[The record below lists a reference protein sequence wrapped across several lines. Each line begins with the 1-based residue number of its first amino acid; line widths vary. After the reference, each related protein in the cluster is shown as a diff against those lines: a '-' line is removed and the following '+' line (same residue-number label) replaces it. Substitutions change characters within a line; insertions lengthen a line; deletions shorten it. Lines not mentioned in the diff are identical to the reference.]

1 MGKAMM
7 CDVCNKPI
15 SAKQSLTHG
24 LYEQY
29 KVKIKYIEE
38 GWSFA
43 GSFRNT
49 KNLDVC
55 PSCMN
60 KFVDF
65 VRTDS
70 KEE

>member
-1 MGKAMM
+1 MGKVMM

-15 SAKQSLTHG
+15 SVNQSLTHG

-43 GSFRNT
+43 GSLRKTENI
-49 KNLDVC
+49 DVC

-60 KFVDF
+60 KFVEF
-65 VRTDS
+65 VRKNS
-70 KEE
+70 EV